1 MMNLKNSS
9 TGLLLAGAI
18 LFMMALGCGG
28 TQSGPKPEW
37 IKLKRIAGKE
47 QGLSHVSGVVVDDK
61 FAYTTIGGT
70 VADANAGTNGL
81 RKVPLDGGAVTMLD
95 NGEKYPQAEQ
105 GGIAQDEKYVYWNSG
120 GEIARIAKDNG
131 KREAVATEFVGIGID
146 MVLDTER
153 VYWAN
158 HGYYS
163 SGTPITPSPIYSVAK
178 AGGKA
183 EIFADKQMAPGNI
196 VVDDKFV
203 YWTTPSSIM
212 KQPKTGGTPQVVL
225 QASDREGIDKLEQ
238 DGSDLYFGF
247 RGAGESRWALRKI
260 SKAGGEPQ
268 TIAKT
273 FSLKQFVI
281 DEQNIY
287 FFDED
292 GLSADVLCRVS
303 KNGGG
308 VTKLDTGYASGVMT
322 QSKSSVFVASLDTI
336 YSFTK

>member
-9 TGLLLAGAI
+9 TGLLLTGAI
-18 LFMMALGCGG
+18 LFLMALGCGG

-37 IKLKRIAGKE
+37 TKLKKIAGKE

-120 GEIARIAKDNG
+120 GEIARIGKDNG

-163 SGTPITPSPIYSVAK
+163 SSTPIKPSPIYSVAK
-178 AGGKA
+178 SGGKA
-183 EIFADKQMAPGNI
+183 EIFVDGQMAPGNI
-196 VVDDKFV
+196 VVDEKFV

-212 KQPKTGGTPQVVL
+212 KQAKTGGTPQVVL
-225 QASDREGIDKLEQ
+225 QASDKEGIDKLEQ
-238 DGSDLYFGF
+238 DGGDLYFGF

-281 DEQNIY
+281 DDENIY
-287 FFDED
+287 FFDEE
-292 GLSADVLCRVS
+292 GLSADVLCRVPKS
-303 KNGGG
+303 GGE

-322 QSKSSVFVASLDTI
+322 GGKTKVFLASLDDI
-336 YSFTK
+336 YAWGK

>member
-1 MMNLKNSS
+1 MKIKNSS
-9 TGLLLAGAI
+9 AGLFLVAVVLFLTG
-18 LFMMALGCGG
+18 LGCGG

-37 IKLKRIAGKE
+37 TKAKKVAGKE

-70 VADANAGTNGL
+70 VADANEGTNGL
-81 RKVPLDGGAVTMLD
+81 RKVALDTGAVTMLD
-95 NGEKYPQAEQ
+95 DGKKYPQAEQ

-131 KREAVATEFVGIGID
+131 KREPVATEFVGIGLD
-146 MVLDTER
+146 MALDNER
-153 VYWAN
+153 IYWAN

-163 SGTPITPSPIYSVAK
+163 SATPITPSPIYSVAK
-178 AGGKA
+178 TGGKA
-183 EIFADKQMAPGNI
+183 EIFADQQMAPGNI

-212 KQPKTGGTPQVVL
+212 KQAKTGGTPQVVL
-225 QASDREGIDKLEQ
+225 QASEKEGIDKLEQ
-238 DGSDLYFGF
+238 DGGDLYFGF
-247 RGAGESRWALRKI
+247 RGAGESRWALRRI

-287 FFDED
+287 FFDQQ
-292 GLSADVLCRVS
+292 GLSADVLCKVS
-303 KNGGG
+303 KGGG
-308 VTKLDTGYASGVMT
+308 EVVRLDTGYASGVMT
-322 QSKSSVFVASLDTI
+322 QSKGSVFVASLDTI
-336 YSFTK
+336 YSFAK

>member
-1 MMNLKNSS
+1 MKNL
-9 TGLLLAGAI
+9 LIIALVF
-18 LFMMALGCGG
+18 LFLILGCSG
-28 TQSGPKPEW
+28 TQTGPKPEW
-37 IKLKRIAGKE
+37 IKAKKIAGKE

-61 FAYTTIGGT
+61 FAYITIGGT

-81 RKVPLDGGAVTMLD
+81 RKAALVDGTVTMLD

-105 GGIAQDEKYVYWNSG
+105 GGIAQDDKYVYWNSG

-146 MVLDTER
+146 MALDNDR

-163 SGTPITPSPIYSVAK
+163 SGTPIKPSPMYSVAK

-183 EIFADKQMAPGNI
+183 EIFVDQQMAPGNI

-212 KQPKTGGTPQVVL
+212 KQAKTGGTPQVVL

-238 DGSDLYFGF
+238 DGGDLYFGF

-260 SKAGGEPQ
+260 SKNGGEPQ

-287 FFDED
+287 FFDEE
-292 GLSADVLCRVS
+292 GISTDVLCKVS
-303 KNGGG
+303 KNGGEA
-308 VTKLDTGYASGVMT
+308 VKLDTGYASGVMT

>member
-1 MMNLKNSS
+1 MKIRNSS
-9 TGLLLAGAI
+9 GGLFLVSVT
-18 LFMMALGCGG
+18 LFMVALGCGG

-37 IKLKRIAGKE
+37 TKAQKIAGKE

-81 RKVPLDGGAVTMLD
+81 RKVALDGGTVTMLD

-105 GGIAQDEKYVYWNSG
+105 GGIAQDEKYIYWNSG
-120 GEIARIAKDNG
+120 GEIARIAKENG
-131 KREAVATEFVGIGID
+131 KREPVATEFVGIGLD
-146 MVLDTER
+146 MAVDNER

-163 SGTPITPSPIYSVAK
+163 SATPITPSPIYSVAK
-178 AGGKA
+178 TGGKA
-183 EIFADKQMAPGNI
+183 EIFVDQQMAPGNI

-212 KQPKTGGTPQVVL
+212 KQAKTGGTPQVVM
-225 QASDREGIDKLEQ
+225 QASDKEGIDKLEQ
-238 DGSDLYFGF
+238 YGGDLYFGF

-260 SKAGGEPQ
+260 SKNGGEPQ

-281 DEQNIY
+281 DDQNIY
-287 FFDED
+287 FFDQE

-303 KNGGG
+303 KNGGE

-322 QSKSSVFVASLDTI
+322 QNKRSVFVASLDTI

>member
-1 MMNLKNSS
+1 MKIKNST
-9 TGLLLAGAI
+9 TGLFFAGAV
-18 LFMMALGCGG
+18 LLLVGLGCGG

-37 IKLKRIAGKE
+37 TKGKKIAGKE
-47 QGLSHVSGVVVDDK
+47 QGLSHVSGIVVDDK

-81 RKVPLDGGAVTMLD
+81 RKAALDTGAVTMLD

-105 GGIAQDEKYVYWNSG
+105 GGIAQDDKFVYWNSG
-120 GEIARIAKDNG
+120 GEIARIAKENG
-131 KREAVATEFVGIGID
+131 KREAVVSESVGIGID
-146 MVLDTER
+146 MVLDNER

-163 SGTPITPSPIYSVAK
+163 SATPIKPSPIYSAAK
-178 AGGKA
+178 TGGKA
-183 EIFADKQMAPGNI
+183 EVFVDQQMAPGNI

-212 KQPKTGGTPQVVL
+212 KKAKAGGTPEVVL
-225 QASDREGIDKLEQ
+225 QASDKEGIDKLEQ
-238 DGSDLYFGF
+238 DGGDLYFGF
-247 RGAGESRWALRKI
+247 RGAGQSRWALRKI
-260 SKAGGEPQ
+260 SKVGGEPQ

-303 KNGGG
+303 KNGGD
-308 VTKLDTGYASGVMT
+308 VAKLDTGYASGVMT

-336 YSFTK
+336 YSFAK

>member
-1 MMNLKNSS
+1 MKNSS
-9 TGLLLAGAI
+9 IGFLLAGSM
-18 LFMMALGCGG
+18 LFVAALGCGG

-37 IKLKRIAGKE
+37 VKAKKIAGKE

-61 FAYTTIGGT
+61 FAYVTIGGT

-81 RKVPLDGGAVTMLD
+81 RKAALDSGSVTSLD

-105 GGIAQDEKYVYWNSG
+105 GGIASDDKYIYWTSG

-131 KREAVATEFVGIGID
+131 KREAVAAEFVGLGID
-146 MVLDTER
+146 MALDAER

-163 SGTPITPSPIYSVAK
+163 SATPLKPSPIYSVAK
-178 AGGKA
+178 SGGKP
-183 EIFADKQMAPGNI
+183 EIFVDGQMAPGNI
-196 VVDDKFV
+196 VVDERFV

-212 KQPKTGGTPQVVL
+212 KQAKTGGTPQVVL
-225 QASDREGIDKLEQ
+225 QASDKEGIDKLEQ
-238 DGSDLYFGF
+238 DGGDLYFGF
-247 RGAGESRWALRKI
+247 RSAGGSRWALRKI

-281 DEQNIY
+281 DDQNIY
-287 FFDED
+287 FFDEE
-292 GLSADVLCRVS
+292 GISADVLCRVS
-303 KNGGG
+303 KNGGE

-322 QSKSSVFVASLDTI
+322 QSKTNVFIASLDTV
-336 YSFTK
+336 YSFAK